1 MPSGA
6 IMARKED
13 TWPAR
18 VGDVEDWDVDHVVV
32 EDRID
37 ENVPA
42 AGNQV
47 SGVEPFHTCSY
58 SLFCPSQYETAFGIF
73 ATSAIVSGEPQAA
86 FQSLKA
92 F

>member
-18 VGDVEDWDVDHVVV
+18 VDDVEDWDVDRVVV

-37 ENVPA
+37 KNVPA

-47 SGVEPFHTCSY
+47 SRFLRCGGKYLITVEKNDSVLS
-58 SLFCPSQYETAFGIF
+58 SLIPLGI
-73 ATSAIVSGEPQAA
+73 
-86 FQSLKA
+86 
-92 F
+92 

>member
-37 ENVPA
+37 KNVPV

-47 SGVEPFHTCSY
+47 SRFLRCGGKYLITVEKNDSVLS
-58 SLFCPSQYETAFGIF
+58 SLIPLGI
-73 ATSAIVSGEPQAA
+73 
-86 FQSLKA
+86 
-92 F
+92 

>member
-18 VGDVEDWDVDHVVV
+18 VGDVEDWDVDRVVV

-37 ENVPA
+37 ENVPP

-47 SGVEPFHTCSY
+47 SGV
-58 SLFCPSQYETAFGIF
+58 
-73 ATSAIVSGEPQAA
+73 
-86 FQSLKA
+86 
-92 F
+92 